1 DCRHQLHKSMRRAQ
15 EAGEGSIMYLR
26 GHEGRGIGLL
36 SKLEAYL
43 LPDNGLDTVDANL
56 EQGLPEDAREHSDAG
71 QILPDLGIES
81 ATRSTNNPPM
91 GNGLRG
97 FGVEASAHTPL
108 EVEPNA
114 DNIDYLRTKRDRM
127 NHVLPQVARWD
138 AGHAGE

>member
-1 DCRHQLHKSMRRAQ
+1 M
-15 EAGEGSIMYLR
+15 
-26 GHEGRGIGLL
+26 L
-36 SKLEAYL
+36 SKLEAYRL
-43 LPDNGLDTVDANL
+43 QDNGLDTVDANL
-56 EQGLPEDAREHSDAG
+56 EQGLPEDAREYSVAG
-71 QILPDLGIES
+71 QILRDLGIES
-81 ATRSTNNPPM
+81 ANLLTNNPHK